1 MAIEICSIRTSLP
14 GELRLAPHALS
25 PGWHTFCAIV
35 IGICSRAPDCL
46 FAQQTVSL
54 QEAQLRPD
62 GPQKVIVF
70 SAFVQA
76 LHLRGDILAK
86 NNLGFVMLQGKME
99 LDERSQVCV
108 THLCCMSVPCQ
119 LHQVLLPRS
128 CTQPA

>member
-1 MAIEICSIRTSLP
+1 MAIEVCSIRTSLP

-25 PGWHTFCAIV
+25 PGWHAFCAIV
-35 IGICSRAPDCL
+35 IGICSRVPDCL

-76 LHLRGDILAK
+76 LHLMGDLLAQEK
-86 NNLGFVMLQGKME
+86 LGFVMLHGKMS
-99 LDERSQVCV
+99 LDERSQVC
-108 THLCCMSVPCQ
+108 
-119 LHQVLLPRS
+119 
-128 CTQPA
+128 TQQR